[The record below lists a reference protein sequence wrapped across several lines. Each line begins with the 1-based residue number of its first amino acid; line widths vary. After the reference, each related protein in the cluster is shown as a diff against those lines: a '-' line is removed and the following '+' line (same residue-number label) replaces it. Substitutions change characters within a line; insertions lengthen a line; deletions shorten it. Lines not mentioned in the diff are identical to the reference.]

1 MKLIKINLSKK
12 QDEWI
17 DWMMGGPSFSEYG
30 CESFAHDRGLSP
42 EENEEYTKAYDQ
54 VGHIEGSLKF
64 EFPRSDDVYSEILFD
79 MNRLIDIMGDGR
91 TGYWVENDRAIFS
104 DQQSIR
110 ALIRKVEAAW
120 EETI

>member
-12 QDEWI
+12 QNAWI
-17 DWMMGGPSFSEYG
+17 GWMMGGPSFSEYG
-30 CESFAHDRGLSP
+30 SEGFDHDRGLSP
-42 EENEEYTKAYDQ
+42 EESEAYTKAYDQ
-54 VGHIEGSLKF
+54 VSHGNKKQRF
-64 EFPRSDDVYSEILFD
+64 EFPRSDDVYSEIIFD
-79 MNRLIDIMGDGR
+79 MNRLIDMMEDGR

-120 EETI
+120 EESN